1 MWPNVINTGSPLF
14 RGDWT
19 QDYDLSSIPHRRI
32 KSSKNILRPIR
43 HRLRRARRTQS
54 DLLSVLT
61 MHRLASPERV
71 DRVSNGLHRICIA
84 FQVALNWS
92 VTSASVSVEPEKQ
105 RSSHCLFPMSWSYM
119 NVCRGGGQEL
129 DCAAETASPLMPAS
143 GESHTGLFHIFIEI
157 KKGES
162 VSPWGLL
169 SPSGFSHFGD
179 ATLMWQ
185 GPHQVSKTS
194 RSVHTTLLSRLSR
207 CSGVRRARSLCSCL
221 WRSAACH
228 AGCSFYC
235 SWAAL
240 AGWST
245 STKWEVDRRAPSC
258 EWWRSLGGHCPGCLQ
273 CPGKT
278 RGCQFRRS
286 TAQRHPPKKK
296 NQSCSSTDS
305 PSFDIS
311 TWSSET
317 STQRMEK
324 GGLR

>member
-1 MWPNVINTGSPLF
+1 MVCGWIHFTGVKKKTHTSDLINLSQRGNCCQISLLGYCTLFSGGLWGGQNDFFAVMWPNVINTGSPLF

-71 DRVSNGLHRICIA
+71 DRVSHGLHRICIA

-143 GESHTGLFHIFIEI
+143 GRKSH
-157 KKGES
+157 
-162 VSPWGLL
+162 
-169 SPSGFSHFGD
+169 
-179 ATLMWQ
+179 
-185 GPHQVSKTS
+185 
-194 RSVHTTLLSRLSR
+194 
-207 CSGVRRARSLCSCL
+207 RAL
-221 WRSAACH
+221 
-228 AGCSFYC
+228 
-235 SWAAL
+235 
-240 AGWST
+240 
-245 STKWEVDRRAPSC
+245 P
-258 EWWRSLGGHCPGCLQ
+258 
-273 CPGKT
+273 
-278 RGCQFRRS
+278 
-286 TAQRHPPKKK
+286 
-296 NQSCSSTDS
+296 
-305 PSFDIS
+305 
-311 TWSSET
+311 
-317 STQRMEK
+317 
-324 GGLR
+324 

>member
-1 MWPNVINTGSPLF
+1 
-14 RGDWT
+14 
-19 QDYDLSSIPHRRI
+19 
-32 KSSKNILRPIR
+32 
-43 HRLRRARRTQS
+43 
-54 DLLSVLT
+54 
-61 MHRLASPERV
+61 
-71 DRVSNGLHRICIA
+71 
-84 FQVALNWS
+84 
-92 VTSASVSVEPEKQ
+92 
-105 RSSHCLFPMSWSYM
+105 MSWSYM
-119 NVCRGGGQEL
+119 NVCREGGQEL

-143 GESHTGLFHIFIEI
+143 GRKSHRALPYIYRD

-162 VSPWGLL
+162 VSPRGLL

-185 GPHQVSKTS
+185 GPHQGSKTP

-278 RGCQFRRS
+278 RGCQFKRS
-286 TAQRHPPKKK
+286 TGQRQKNLQKNSELQRHRFSLFWHFYLIIRDFHTADGERWFEVGK
-296 NQSCSSTDS
+296 
-305 PSFDIS
+305 
-311 TWSSET
+311 
-317 STQRMEK
+317 TQKRRPWAASDK
-324 GGLR
+324 L